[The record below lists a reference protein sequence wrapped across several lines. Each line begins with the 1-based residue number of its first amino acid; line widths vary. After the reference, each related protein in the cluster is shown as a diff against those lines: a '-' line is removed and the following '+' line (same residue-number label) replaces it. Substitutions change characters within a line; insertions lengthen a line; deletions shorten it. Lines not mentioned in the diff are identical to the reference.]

1 MSWKYL
7 ATTLVKTLNQLDPR
21 GVGKT
26 GSTMPMSMKV
36 KEKTLMEPEKGMQQ
50 VLDFWTQELTVDHD
64 GTEKMLIQDPE
75 L

>member
-7 ATTLVKTLNQLDPR
+7 ATTLVKTLNQLDPQ

-64 GTEKMLIQDPE
+64 GTEEMLIQDPE